1 MMAERQTTELVR
13 GGERRLE
20 VQVGPLAGVDVR
32 PSRVF
37 FWHGDERG
45 GRERI
50 ISLEQ
55 APRQL
60 RGSRPRRT
68 VRLPG
73 VDIAYVGNPLVT
85 VALAGRAWYRELRR
99 YAAGSERP

>member
-1 MMAERQTTELVR
+1 MTERQTTELVR

-20 VQVGPLAGVDVR
+20 VQVGPIAGVDVR

-37 FWHGDERG
+37 FWYGDVRDG
-45 GRERI
+45 SERI
-50 ISLEQ
+50 ISLDNV
-55 APRQL
+55 PRQL

-73 VDIAYVGNPLVT
+73 VELSYVGNPLVT
-85 VALAGRAWYRELRR
+85 VALASRAWYRELRR
-99 YAAGSERP
+99 YATGDGRS